1 MCHSPNGTIVIFLQS
16 NVDVFSIWCSYRKL
30 MFEHVD
36 RNEIVVPVSAKEWC
50 FVVNG
55 CGVVVASVP

>member
-1 MCHSPNGTIVIFLQS
+1 
-16 NVDVFSIWCSYRKL
+16 

-36 RNEIVVPVSAKEWC
+36 RNEIVVPVSAKERC